1 MSDNKA
7 KRKFYQSFK
16 PDFVNINEVTT
27 DGASSIVPVFEQ
39 LDTINAISGYN
50 KTLPA
55 RRKAKGES
63 LPEIPTSNV
72 IARTRMVKEI
82 KKKEIKTVESVSFH

>member
-1 MSDNKA
+1 M
-7 KRKFYQSFK
+7 
-16 PDFVNINEVTT
+16 
-27 DGASSIVPVFEQ
+27 
-39 LDTINAISGYN
+39 DTINAISGYN

-72 IARTRMVKEI
+72 VGRSRIIKEY
-82 KKKEIKTVESVSFH
+82 KKAGVKTVE

>member
-27 DGASSIVPVFEQ
+27 DGASSIVPVSEQ
-39 LDTINAISGYN
+39 LDTINAISNYN

-72 IARTRMVKEI
+72 VGRSRIIKEY
-82 KKKEIKTVESVSFH
+82 KKAGVKTVE